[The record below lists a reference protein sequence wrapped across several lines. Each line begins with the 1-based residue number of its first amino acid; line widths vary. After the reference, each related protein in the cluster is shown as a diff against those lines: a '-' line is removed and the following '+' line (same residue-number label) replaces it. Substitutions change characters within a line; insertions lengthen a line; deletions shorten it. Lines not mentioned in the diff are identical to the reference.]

1 MALLLTAIMIINMV
15 AEGIILSLL
24 WAWFIVTTFGL
35 PVISIPVAIGISVT
49 ASLLTHR
56 VRNEDIDNAVSGD
69 TQKIALTRML
79 FQFLTLILLL
89 CIGWVVHFFV

>member
-1 MALLLTAIMIINMV
+1 MALLLTAIMIINLV
-15 AEGIILSLL
+15 AEGIIFSLL

-35 PVISIPVAIGISVT
+35 PVISIPVAIGISVI

-56 VRNEDIDNAVSGD
+56 VRNEDIDNAVSDD
-69 TQKIALTRML
+69 TYKIALTRML
-79 FQFLTLILLL
+79 FQFLILILLL